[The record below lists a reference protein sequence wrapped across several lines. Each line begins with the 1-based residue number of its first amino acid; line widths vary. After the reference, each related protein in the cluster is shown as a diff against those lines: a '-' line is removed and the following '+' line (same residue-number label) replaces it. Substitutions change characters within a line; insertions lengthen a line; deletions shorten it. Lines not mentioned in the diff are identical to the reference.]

1 MALNNNVDVDLITR
15 GLIVLTLKQ
24 IAGVSYNNT

>member
-1 MALNNNVDVDLITR
+1 MALNNNVDADLITR

-24 IAGVSYNNT
+24 IVGVSYNNT